1 MSIRNAFHTL
11 LVAFGLLKKQSKVLY
26 VGLDNSGKST
36 IIQHFKGIDGSKS
49 DIIPTV
55 GFTVE
60 TFETN
65 RVTFTAFDMSGQG
78 KYRNLWKHYYS
89 EADAIVFVV
98 DASDRE
104 RMAVAR
110 QELEILLDNNVC
122 KTRLMPIL
130 FLANKMDLPG
140 VLTPVECT
148 EALGLV
154 RIRDRAWTI
163 RSVRVKRV
171 MDKWL

>member
-1 MSIRNAFHTL
+1 MNLTTL
-11 LVAFGLLKKQSKVLY
+11 KTQL
-26 VGLDNSGKST
+26 N
-36 IIQHFKGIDGSKS
+36 IQPLILECVFNQKSKS

-110 QELEILLDNNVC
+110 QELEILLDNN
-122 KTRLMPIL
+122 
-130 FLANKMDLPG
+130 G
-140 VLTPVECT
+140 VWFE
-148 EALGLV
+148 
-154 RIRDRAWTI
+154 
-163 RSVRVKRV
+163 K
-171 MDKWL
+171 K